1 MGGTLTVSERIQYH
15 LRNYAKFE
23 EKYEVPFDITQDG
36 ISQACSISRAHAA
49 IELKKLKSA
58 GLIDERLSHVRRGKT
73 RRKAYFLTQKG
84 KAKAER
90 IGQYVSENTID
101 PHVDAGRVV
110 PVVNGS
116 RARSARKSTPLP
128 QVRRFYGRKRELGHL
143 RRKLADPA
151 VKVISIRGMA
161 GMGKTTLAAKLAS
174 ESPALGVFWHSVKPW
189 DVQGTL
195 LDSLSEFFLGNGCRK
210 LHSYMSSGDIELGEL
225 SMLLREEL
233 SENGYVFFL
242 DDADCSEDIQD
253 LLKLMK
259 DCCGVSRI
267 VITSEGLPLIY
278 DSSDVVARKEVA
290 ELELQGLD
298 RKAGLRILEERGI
311 SGEVA
316 EKLVSITRG
325 HPLSL
330 EMITTAGLSE
340 AKSQVARFLE
350 EKFYTGLSEPE
361 KALMQL
367 ASVFEKPFSSDAIPK
382 DLRSIRRGSML
393 RESAPGRF
401 ELHSSLKDFLYS
413 SMDPSDRA
421 HWHSIAADHYL
432 RVDDHQ
438 ERIFHLIM
446 SGRSLEAEI
455 AISRLG
461 DELLDDGDVQRL
473 DRVLT
478 DFEPRKDKYSGEVA
492 LLKARVASIVGD
504 YERALNLLETIA
516 SSASGQVKAEAMA
529 EIGRVRSEKGDLEVA
544 SEIFSEALEHSENAP
559 SARAKALRG
568 LGVVKNKL
576 GDFEAASELLESSA
590 RDSMSVMDSKGML
603 LAHME
608 LGNLFMGRGMYDDAI
623 SHFSKC
629 AAGFGPVDLATV
641 YLHMGVACD
650 RLGRPEEARLHLEN
664 AVKLSSETGQ
674 PRSRARAL
682 ISLAEVLSRSGDLDE
697 ARECCFSALEILTEL
712 DDKLG
717 VSEACARLGTVER
730 VSGDL
735 ASSEERY
742 RESLKALEGLEFPR
756 ESALRRS
763 ELAAVLSDKG
773 DFASA
778 CTELEEAAREFERS
792 GAGTLAEEA
801 REKLRP
807 IRAREDASAHKGA
820 PRPSLPVT
828 QGDRGAG
835 VT

>member
-1 MGGTLTVSERIQYH
+1 
-15 LRNYAKFE
+15 
-23 EKYEVPFDITQDG
+23 
-36 ISQACSISRAHAA
+36 
-49 IELKKLKSA
+49 
-58 GLIDERLSHVRRGKT
+58 
-73 RRKAYFLTQKG
+73 
-84 KAKAER
+84 
-90 IGQYVSENTID
+90 
-101 PHVDAGRVV
+101 
-110 PVVNGS
+110 
-116 RARSARKSTPLP
+116 
-128 QVRRFYGRKRELGHL
+128 
-143 RRKLADPA
+143 
-151 VKVISIRGMA
+151 
-161 GMGKTTLAAKLAS
+161 
-174 ESPALGVFWHSVKPW
+174 
-189 DVQGTL
+189 
-195 LDSLSEFFLGNGCRK
+195 
-210 LHSYMSSGDIELGEL
+210 MSSGGTELGEL

-233 SENGYVFFL
+233 AENSYVFFL
-242 DDADCSEDIQD
+242 DDADCSENIQD
-253 LLKLMK
+253 LLRLMK
-259 DCCGVSRI
+259 DCCGASRI
-267 VITSEGLPLIY
+267 VITSEGLPSLY
-278 DSSDVVARKEVA
+278 DSADVVARKEVA
-290 ELELQGLD
+290 EVELQGLD

-350 EKFYTGLSEPE
+350 EKYYTGLSEPE

-367 ASVFEKPFSSDAIPK
+367 ASVFERPFPSDAIPK

-401 ELHSSLKDFLYS
+401 ELHSSLKDFLYA
-413 SMDPSDRA
+413 SMDPSDRTQ
-421 HWHSIAADHYL
+421 WHSVAADYYL
-432 RVDDHQ
+432 RAADPQ
-438 ERIFHLIM
+438 ERLFHLILA
-446 SGRSLEAEI
+446 GRALEAEM

-461 DELLDDGDVQRL
+461 DDLLDDCDVQRL
-473 DRVLT
+473 NRVLA
-478 DFEPRKDKYSGEVA
+478 DFRPTKDKYAGEVV

-516 SSASGQVKAEAMA
+516 STASGEVKAEALA
-529 EIGRVRSEKGDLEVA
+529 EIGRVRSKKGDLEGA
-544 SEIFSEALEHSENAP
+544 SQIFSEALEHSEDAP

-576 GDFEAASELLESSA
+576 GDFEAARELLESSA

-608 LGNLFMGRGMYDDAI
+608 LGNLFMGRGMYDEAI

-629 AAGFGPVDLATV
+629 AVGFGPVDLSTV

-650 RLGRPEEARLHLEN
+650 HLGRSEEARLHLEN

-674 PRSRARAL
+674 PRSRAHAL

-712 DDKLG
+712 DDRLG

-730 VSGDL
+730 LSGDL
-735 ASSEERY
+735 ASSEERL
-742 RESLKALEGLEFPR
+742 RESLEALEGLEVPR
-756 ESALRRS
+756 ESAIRRT
-763 ELAAVLSDKG
+763 ELASVLSDKG

-778 CTELEEAAREFERS
+778 RRELEEAAREFELS
-792 GAGTLAEEA
+792 GAGDLAEDA
-801 REKLRP
+801 MEKLRP
-807 IRAREDASAHKGA
+807 ILAREDSSAHKSA
-820 PRPSLPVT
+820 PRPPLPVT